1 MRPLP
6 SGRSGRVHGVHALGL
21 RMLPHPA
28 TIGRFHVRSCLGQ
41 GGMGVVYFALDPDI
55 DRLVAL
61 KLLRVD
67 SEEMRDRFL
76 REARSA
82 GRLQHPNIVT
92 VYDVGRHGES
102 PFIAMEYVAGQTF
115 AELIQHRAPLSLSR
129 KLALAAQLCGGLAY
143 THQGRSHSSRHQTG
157 QPDAQR

>member
-1 MRPLP
+1 M
-6 SGRSGRVHGVHALGL
+6 H
-21 RMLPHPA
+21 PHPA

-41 GGMGVVYFALDPDI
+41 GGMGVVYLALDPDI

-102 PFIAMEYVAGQTF
+102 PFIAME
-115 AELIQHRAPLSLSR
+115 
-129 KLALAAQLCGGLAY
+129 
-143 THQGRSHSSRHQTG
+143 
-157 QPDAQR
+157 